1 MTASNGRK
9 LGFWMCA
16 ALVVGNMIGSGI
28 FLLPA
33 SLAPYGLNS
42 VVAWG
47 FTATGAMIIAVIF
60 ATLGRAFP
68 TACGPYDYTRI
79 AFGEM
84 AGFIVAWGYWISIW
98 VGNAAIATGSVSYL
112 SALFPGVGTQ
122 PTSAIV
128 TIAAVWLLTGVNVL
142 GARTAGGVQVVTTV
156 LKVLPLLAIAGLG
169 VYLFATGNVALSQES
184 RVPTTFSID
193 AVTAAAALTLW
204 GLLGLESAS
213 VPAGKVQDPERTIP
227 RATLL
232 GTAITAVVYILAC
245 TSVLLLIPAATLA
258 QSQAPFADAAAMF
271 WGAGAGKWIALF
283 AAISGFGALNG
294 WILLQGE
301 LPFQMAKQHVFPKL
315 FAQESRRHAPVA
327 SLCIS
332 SALLSVLILMNSA
345 KSLVE
350 VFSFIVLL
358 ATAATLTL
366 YLMCALAVLK
376 LLRTG
381 ELPAASGKLR
391 ALAVAG
397 VVGALYSLW
406 AIFGA
411 GLSTDAKQCGGQ
423 LICWAPWLSNPAVL
437 NFVLLGLGVPVFY
450 LMRRGKAAPAAT
462 TA

>member
-1 MTASNGRK
+1 MSAKNGRK
-9 LGFWMCA
+9 LGFWMCS

-42 VVAWG
+42 VIAWG
-47 FTATGAMIIAVIF
+47 FTATGAMIIALIF

-112 SALFPGVGTQ
+112 SALFPEIGAQ

-128 TIAAVWLLTGVNVL
+128 TIAAVWLLTGVNML
-142 GARTAGGVQVVTTV
+142 GARTAGGVQVVATV
-156 LKVLPLLAIAGLG
+156 LKILPLLAIAGLG

-193 AVTAAAALTLW
+193 AITAAAALTLW

-213 VPAGKVQDPERTIP
+213 VPGGKVQDPERTIP

-232 GTAITAVVYILAC
+232 GTAITAVVYVLAC

-258 QSQAPFADAAAMF
+258 QSQAPFADVAAMF

-283 AAISGFGALNG
+283 AAISGLGALNG

-301 LPFQMAKQHVFPKL
+301 LPYQMARQNVFPRL
-315 FAQESRRHAPVA
+315 FAQESRRQAPVA

-332 SALLSVLILMNSA
+332 SALLTVLILMNSA

-376 LLRTG
+376 LLKTG
-381 ELPAASGKLR
+381 ALPASSGKLR
-391 ALAVAG
+391 WLALAG

-406 AIFGA
+406 AIYGA

-423 LICWAPWLSNPAVL
+423 LICWAPMLSNPAIL
-437 NFVLLGLGVPVFY
+437 NFVLLALGVPVFY
-450 LMRRGKAAPAAT
+450 LMRRSKASAAAT
-462 TA
+462 AV